1 MSEREPLRR
10 DAITR
15 ARFFLEQ
22 ARSCRYSNDMAWQE
36 SFEAYLEAAIVFSR
50 AAVHRL
56 HTSAL
61 RRARGNSNLK
71 AEVDEWWHSILK
83 DPAIQF
89 FRVER
94 DFIVKEGPPKVGQIL
109 YGPGGPPPFRA
120 EAYYYYE
127 DPNIPATDTIERHLN
142 SVEKIV
148 TDAERRFGT
157 SSLSGRWW
165 ED

>member
-1 MSEREPLRR
+1 MSKREPLRR

-22 ARSCRYSNDMAWQE
+22 ARSCPYSADMAWQE

-56 HTSAL
+56 KASAD
-61 RRARGNSNLK
+61 RRVKGNPILK
-71 AEVDEWWHSILK
+71 AEWREYWDAMLE

-89 FRVER
+89 FRSER
-94 DFIVKEGPPKVGQIL
+94 DFIVKEGPPKVGQIVRMG
-109 YGPGGPPPFRA
+109 GPGPQKM
-120 EAYYYYE
+120 EELYYYE
-127 DPNIPATDTIERHLN
+127 SPDIPATDTIEHHLN

-148 TDAERRFGT
+148 IAAEERFGT

>member
-22 ARSCRYSNDMAWQE
+22 VRSCRYSDDMAWQE
-36 SFEAYLEAAIVFSR
+36 PFEAYLEAAIVFGRS
-50 AAVHRL
+50 AIQRL
-56 HTSAL
+56 KRSADK
-61 RRARGNSNLK
+61 RARNDPSLK
-71 AEVDEWWHSILK
+71 AEVDEWWDSLLQ

-89 FRVER
+89 FRGQR
-94 DFIVKEGPPKVGQIL
+94 NFIGHEGPPKVGQTL
-109 YGPGGPPPFRA
+109 YGPGGPPPQKA
-120 EAYYYYE
+120 EAYYFFE
-127 DPNIPATDTIERHLN
+127 KDILATDTIERHLN
-142 SVEKIV
+142 AVEKIV
-148 TDAERRFGT
+148 TAAEERFGT